1 MHGRAYVETLG
12 GDLCGDLALFCLIL
26 RSPHKSPRKDLID
39 LFTKRRLR
47 LPNSILLSLASRR
60 PTRDCQPAPPRMAVA
75 LDLAP
80 AWMSPALAACLI
92 KRERN
97 M

>member
-1 MHGRAYVETLG
+1 VETLG

-26 RSPHKSPRKDLID
+26 RSPHKSPRKDFMD
-39 LFTKRRLR
+39 LFTKRRL
-47 LPNSILLSLASRR
+47 PNPSLLSLASRR
-60 PTRDCQPAPPRMAVA
+60 PTRVCQPAPPRMAVA
-75 LDLAP
+75 LALAP